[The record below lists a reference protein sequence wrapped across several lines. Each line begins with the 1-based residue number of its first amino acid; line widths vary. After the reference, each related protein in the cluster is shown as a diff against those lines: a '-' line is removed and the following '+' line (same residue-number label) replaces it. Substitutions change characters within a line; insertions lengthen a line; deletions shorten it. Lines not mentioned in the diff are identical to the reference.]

1 MTNDREEKLH
11 RENVIVGEAMF
22 YIKKYI
28 DEVVRNQLKSKVMT
42 DEIDIKETILL
53 YVKEVVEDSYLGEDR
68 IREICQEEIND
79 YDFDDKI
86 REIASEE
93 VESINVEALLDGTS
107 VRISFG

>member
-1 MTNDREEKLH
+1 MTNDREERLH

-28 DEVVRNQLKSKVMT
+28 DEVIRNHIANKVIQ
-42 DEIDIKETILL
+42 DEINIKETILL

-79 YDFDDKI
+79 YDFDEKI
-86 REIASEE
+86 RDISQEEIAGIDADTILTGKTMTVTFE
-93 VESINVEALLDGTS
+93 
-107 VRISFG
+107 